1 MKKRILSFAL
11 AALMVVSVLSLLGL
25 GSFAAESTGLK
36 ITVGNSYAQAGT
48 TAYVDVFVSADS
60 FAGNYNYLRAWQ
72 IRFTSSNPGVQ
83 ILPSEAQNGYY
94 VSGGNVY
101 GGSNVSL
108 MGAFNTANSGFNTGT
123 NEQILSKGGM
133 KIASVAFEIPADA
146 TGEITIGITDQYFD
160 PDSGRPVSTLLFE
173 KVEGTSKNLFEE
185 ATYESGTI
193 TILDEEVGGVA
204 PAKAG
209 SGEKYTVGEG
219 KRVGSIARTGKLTG
233 TFSTVIIPATVTSIM
248 KAGLSSCT
256 TGSFVLKNTNLE
268 SSATNVFVDI
278 AFDALD
284 NGKDVPGIYYYKL
297 ANGLD
302 TTEANLNSYINES
315 GGAGDIVPLNGLQAS
330 AAAKVNGNAVTV
342 LGYIAPDDLDF
353 SNVTVE
359 VEFEGVKTKSYTT
372 TAVYTTLA
380 GVATTSSVVN
390 AATGEELI
398 DGTYLTG
405 LTVKGVPAGTYTLK
419 VTLYATALST
429 NGADEVVCSETVTI
443 TNVTVA

>member
-11 AALMVVSVLSLLGL
+11 AAFMVVSVLSLLGI

-60 FAGNYNYLRAWQ
+60 FAGNYNLLRAWQ
-72 IRFTSSNPGVQ
+72 IRFTSSNPGVAISAVQ
-83 ILPSEAQNGYY
+83 DGFY
-94 VSGGNVY
+94 VSGGNVF
-101 GGSNVSL
+101 GGSNVSM
-108 MGAFNTANSGFNTGT
+108 MGAFNTADAGYNIGT

-133 KIASVAFEIPADA
+133 KIATVAFEIPADA
-146 TGEITIGITDQYFD
+146 TGEITIGVNGEWN
-160 PDSGRPVSTLLFE
+160 DSNGISLSTLLFE
-173 KVEGTSKNLFEE
+173 KEAGTNKNLFEE

-193 TILDEEVGGVA
+193 TIVEEEIGGTA
-204 PAKAG
+204 PKKTG
-209 SGEKYTVGEG
+209 TGEKYIVGEG
-219 KRVGSIARTGKLTG
+219 LRVGKITALKKLSG
-233 TFSTVIIPATVTSIM
+233 TFSTIIIPSSVTSIST
-248 KAGLSSCT
+248 AGLSSST
-256 TGSFVLKNTNLE
+256 MDAIVLKNVNMDATTV
-268 SSATNVFVDI
+268 SAVM
-278 AFDALD
+278 
-284 NGKDVPGIYYYKL
+284 DVIPPVIYYYRP
-297 ANGLD
+297 ANGIVG
-302 TTEANLNSYINES
+302 TEAYIKSWITENE
-315 GGAGDIVPLNGLQAS
+315 AEEAIEAKNGLQAS
-330 AAAKVNGNAVTV
+330 ASAKVNGNAVTV

-359 VEFEGVKTKSYTT
+359 VEFVGVKTKSYTT
-372 TAVYTTLA
+372 TAVYTTLT

-390 AATGEELI
+390 AATHEELI

>member
-11 AALMVVSVLSLLGL
+11 AAFMVVSVLSLLGI

-48 TAYVDVFVSADS
+48 TTYVDVFVSADS
-60 FAGNYNYLRAWQ
+60 FAGNYNHLRAWQ
-72 IRFTSSNPGVQ
+72 IRFTSSNPGVAISAVQ
-83 ILPSEAQNGYY
+83 DGFY
-94 VSGGNVY
+94 VSDGKVF
-101 GGSNVSL
+101 GGSNVSM
-108 MGAFNTANSGFNTGT
+108 MGAFNAADASYNVGT

-133 KIASVAFEIPADA
+133 KIATVAFDIPSDA
-146 TGEITIGITDQYFD
+146 TDKITIGVNGEWN
-160 PDSGRPVSTLLFE
+160 DSKGNNLSTLQFE
-173 KVEGTSKNLFEE
+173 NEAGTNKNLFEE
-185 ATYESGTI
+185 ATYESGVI
-193 TILDEEVGGVA
+193 TILEEEIGGVA
-204 PAKAG
+204 PAKVG

-219 KRVGSIARTGKLTG
+219 LRVGSIARTGKLTG
-233 TFSTVIIPATVTSIM
+233 TFSTVIIPATVTSIV

-284 NGKDVPGIYYYKL
+284 NGEDIPGIYYYKL

-302 TTEANLNSYINES
+302 TTEANLNSYIKES
-315 GGAGDIVPLNGLQAS
+315 GGTGDIVPLNGLQAS
-330 AAAKVNGNAVTV
+330 AAAKVSGNAVTV
-342 LGYIAPDDLDF
+342 LGYIAPDDLAF
-353 SNVTVE
+353 SDVTVE
-359 VEFEGVKTKSYTT
+359 VEFVGVKTKSYTT
-372 TAVYTTLA
+372 TTVYTTLT

>member
-11 AALMVVSVLSLLGL
+11 AAFMVVSVLSLLGI

-60 FAGNYNYLRAWQ
+60 FAGNYNHLRSWQ
-72 IRFTSSNPGVQ
+72 IRFTSSNPDVKISATQ
-83 ILPSEAQNGYY
+83 DKLYTSD
-94 VSGGNVY
+94 GNY
-101 GGSNVSL
+101 MSPNSNVSL
-108 MGAFNTANSGFNTGT
+108 TSAFISAGSGKNIGT
-123 NEQILSKGGM
+123 NEQILAKGGM
-133 KIASVAFEIPADA
+133 KIGSIAFEIPADA
-146 TGEITIGITDQYFD
+146 TGKITIGVTDQYFD
-160 PDSGRPVSTLLFE
+160 NNSGLPISTLQFE
-173 KVEGTSKNLFEE
+173 KVPGTSKNLFEE
-185 ATYESGTI
+185 ATWESGTI

-209 SGEKYTVGEG
+209 SGEDFTVGDG
-219 KRVGSIARTGKLTG
+219 LRVGSMTKGQKMTG
-233 TFSTVIIPATVTSIM
+233 TFGTLTIPATVTSIA
-248 KAGLSSCT
+248 KPSLNSASADAV
-256 TGSFVLKNTNLE
+256 VLKNTNLDKTSCGAAVE
-268 SSATNVFVDI
+268 ITPK
-278 AFDALD
+278 L
-284 NGKDVPGIYYYKL
+284 YYYRL

-302 TTEANLNSYINES
+302 TTLANIEDYITNES
-315 GGAGDIVPLNGLQAS
+315 TNEPTYINGLQAS
-330 AAAKVNGNAVTV
+330 ATAKVNGSAVTV
-342 LGYIAPDDLDF
+342 LGYIAPNDLAF
-353 SNVTVE
+353 SDVTVE
-359 VEFEGVKTKSYTT
+359 VEFVGVKTKSYTT
-372 TAVYTTLA
+372 TAVYTTLT

>member
-11 AALMVVSVLSLLGL
+11 AAFMVVSVLSLLGI

-48 TAYVDVFVSADS
+48 TTYVDVFVSADS
-60 FAGNYNYLRAWQ
+60 FAGNYNHLRSWQ
-72 IRFTSSNPGVQ
+72 IRFTSSNPDVKISATQ
-83 ILPSEAQNGYY
+83 DKLYTSD
-94 VSGGNVY
+94 GNY
-101 GGSNVSL
+101 MSPNSNVSL
-108 MGAFNTANSGFNTGT
+108 TSAFISAGSGKNIGT
-123 NEQILSKGGM
+123 NEQILAKGGM
-133 KIASVAFEIPADA
+133 KIGSIAFEIPADA
-146 TGEITIGITDQYFD
+146 TGVITIGVTDQYFD
-160 PDSGRPVSTLLFE
+160 NKSGLPISTLQFE
-173 KVEGTSKNLFEE
+173 KVPGTSKNLFEE
-185 ATYESGTI
+185 ATWESGTI

-209 SGEKYTVGEG
+209 SGEDFTVGDG
-219 KRVGSIARTGKLTG
+219 LRVGSMTKGQKMTG
-233 TFSTVIIPATVTSIM
+233 TFGTLTIPATVTSIA
-248 KAGLSSCT
+248 KPSLNSASADAV
-256 TGSFVLKNTNLE
+256 VLKNTNLDKTSCGAAVE
-268 SSATNVFVDI
+268 ITPK
-278 AFDALD
+278 L
-284 NGKDVPGIYYYKL
+284 YYYRL

-302 TTEANLNSYINES
+302 TTLANIEDYITNES
-315 GGAGDIVPLNGLQAS
+315 TNEPTYINGLQAS
-330 AAAKVNGNAVTV
+330 ATAKVNGSAVTV
-342 LGYIAPDDLDF
+342 LGYIAPNDLAF
-353 SNVTVE
+353 SDVTVE
-359 VEFEGVKTKSYTT
+359 VEFVGVKTKSYTT

>member
-11 AALMVVSVLSLLGL
+11 AAFMVVSVLSLLGI

-72 IRFTSSNPGVQ
+72 IRFTSSNPGVAISAVQ
-83 ILPSEAQNGYY
+83 DGFY
-94 VSGGNVY
+94 VSGDNVF
-101 GGSNVSL
+101 GGSNVSM
-108 MGAFNTANSGFNTGT
+108 MGAFNTANAGYNVGT

-133 KIASVAFEIPADA
+133 KIATVAFEIPADA
-146 TGEITIGITDQYFD
+146 TGKITIGVNGEWN
-160 PDSGRPVSTLLFE
+160 DSNGINLSSLLFE
-173 KVEGTSKNLFEE
+173 KEAGTQKNLFEE
-185 ATYESGTI
+185 ATYESGTL
-193 TILDEEVGGVA
+193 TIVEEEIGGVA
-204 PAKAG
+204 PEKVG
-209 SGEKYTVGEG
+209 SGEKYTVGDG
-219 KRVGSIARTGKLTG
+219 LRVGSIARTGKLTG
-233 TFSTVIIPATVTSIM
+233 TFSTVIIPATVTSIV
-248 KAGLSSCT
+248 KAGLASCT

-284 NGKDVPGIYYYKL
+284 NGKDIPGIYYYKL
-297 ANGLD
+297 ANCLD
-302 TTEANLNSYINES
+302 TTEANLNSYIELS
-315 GGAGDIVPLNGLQAS
+315 GGTGDIVPLNGLQAS
-330 AAAKVNGNAVTV
+330 AAAKVSGNAVTV
-342 LGYIAPDDLDF
+342 LGYIAPDDLAF
-353 SNVTVE
+353 SDVTVE
-359 VEFEGVKTKSYTT
+359 VEFVGVKTKSYTT
-372 TAVYTTLA
+372 TAVYTTLT

-419 VTLYATALST
+419 VTLFATAQGT
-429 NGADEVVCSETVTI
+429 YGANEVVCSETVTI

>member
-11 AALMVVSVLSLLGL
+11 AAFMVVSVLSLLGI

-72 IRFTSSNPGVQ
+72 IRFTSSNPDVKISATQ
-83 ILPSEAQNGYY
+83 DKLYTSD
-94 VSGGNVY
+94 GNY
-101 GGSNVSL
+101 MKPNSNVSL
-108 MGAFNTANSGFNTGT
+108 TSAFISAGSGENIGT
-123 NEQILSKGGM
+123 NEQILAKGGM
-133 KIASVAFEIPADA
+133 KIGSIAFEIPADA
-146 TGEITIGITDQYFD
+146 TGVITIGVTDQYFD
-160 PDSGRPVSTLLFE
+160 NKSGLPSSTLQFE
-173 KVEGTSKNLFEE
+173 KVPGTGKNLFEE
-185 ATYESGTI
+185 ATWESGTI

-209 SGEKYTVGEG
+209 SGEDFTVGDG
-219 KRVGSIARTGKLTG
+219 LRVGSMTKGQKMTG
-233 TFSTVIIPATVTSIM
+233 TFGTLTIPATVTSIA
-248 KAGLSSCT
+248 KPSLNSASADAV
-256 TGSFVLKNTNLE
+256 VLKNTNLDKTSCGAAVE
-268 SSATNVFVDI
+268 ITHK
-278 AFDALD
+278 L
-284 NGKDVPGIYYYKL
+284 YYYRL

-302 TTEANLNSYINES
+302 TTLANIEDYILNDSTNEPTYI
-315 GGAGDIVPLNGLQAS
+315 NGLQAS
-330 AAAKVNGNAVTV
+330 ATAKVNGSAVTV
-342 LGYIAPDDLDF
+342 LGYIAPNDLAF
-353 SNVTVE
+353 SDVTVE
-359 VEFEGVKTKSYTT
+359 VEFVGVKTKSYTT
-372 TAVYTTLA
+372 TAVYTTLT

-419 VTLYATALST
+419 VTLFATAQGT
-429 NGADEVVCSETVTI
+429 YGANEVVCSDVVTI

>member
-11 AALMVVSVLSLLGL
+11 AAFMVVSVLSLLGI

-60 FAGNYNYLRAWQ
+60 FAGNYNHLRSWQ
-72 IRFTSSNPGVQ
+72 IRFTSSNPDVKISATQ
-83 ILPSEAQNGYY
+83 DKLYTSD
-94 VSGGNVY
+94 GNY
-101 GGSNVSL
+101 MSPNSNVSL
-108 MGAFNTANSGFNTGT
+108 TSAFISAGSGKNIGT
-123 NEQILSKGGM
+123 NEQILAKGGM
-133 KIASVAFEIPADA
+133 KIGSIAFEIPADA
-146 TGEITIGITDQYFD
+146 TGVITIGVTDQYFD
-160 PDSGRPVSTLLFE
+160 NKSGLPISTLQFE
-173 KVEGTSKNLFEE
+173 KVPGTSKNLFEE
-185 ATYESGTI
+185 ATWESGTI

-209 SGEKYTVGEG
+209 SGEDFTVGDG
-219 KRVGSIARTGKLTG
+219 LRVGSMTKGQKMTG
-233 TFSTVIIPATVTSIM
+233 TFGTLTIPATVTSIA
-248 KAGLSSCT
+248 KPSLNSASADAV
-256 TGSFVLKNTNLE
+256 VLKNTNLDKTSCGAAVE
-268 SSATNVFVDI
+268 ITPK
-278 AFDALD
+278 L
-284 NGKDVPGIYYYKL
+284 YYYRL

-302 TTEANLNSYINES
+302 TTLANIEDYITNES
-315 GGAGDIVPLNGLQAS
+315 TNEPTYINGLQAS
-330 AAAKVNGNAVTV
+330 ATAKVNGSAVTV
-342 LGYIAPDDLDF
+342 LGYIAPNDLAF
-353 SNVTVE
+353 SDVTVE
-359 VEFEGVKTKSYTT
+359 VEFVGVKTKSYTT